1 MHPPCEMMMET
12 FLPSMRALVS
22 RRLSAEG
29 FSQGRISRLLGIT
42 QASVSHYL
50 SSDPGEVYRN
60 LSTAS
65 ISREEA
71 ERYSSILA
79 EDVKKSPIYAVSTL
93 YSIWSGIL
101 GRGRLC
107 TFHRQSYPFLSE
119 CDVCMRT
126 FGTREASGTGA
137 REEVSRAAE
146 LLESSA
152 SFVHV
157 MPEVSVNIAYA
168 PGEAMTPEG
177 VIAIP
182 GRIVKVRSAAR
193 SLSRPEYGASSHLA
207 KVLITVRRVRK
218 DIHAVMNIRFDA
230 KMAAVVRRLGL
241 RSIKTG
247 MEYPRGAE
255 DPVAEG
261 IRLKLA
267 TTRKEFDTI
276 IDKGGPG
283 LEPSL
288 YLLGSDPVRVARLA
302 IKISRAYSS
311 I

>member
-1 MHPPCEMMMET
+1 MMMGI

-22 RRLSAEG
+22 RRLNKEG
-29 FSQGRISRLLGIT
+29 FSQGRISHLLGIT
-42 QASVSHYL
+42 QASVSLYL
-50 SSDPGEVYRN
+50 SSDSAKVYET
-60 LSTAS
+60 LSGMSVT
-65 ISREEA
+65 REEA
-71 ERYSSILA
+71 ERYSSLLA
-79 EDVKKSPIYAVSTL
+79 EDVKRNPVYAVSTL
-93 YSIWSGIL
+93 YSIWSSIIGS
-101 GRGRLC
+101 GRLC

-126 FGTREASGTGA
+126 FGTREATGTGA
-137 REEVSRAAE
+137 REEVSRAAD

-168 PGEAMTPEG
+168 PGDAMTPEG

-182 GRIVKVRSAAR
+182 GRIVRVRTAAR

-218 DIHAVMNIRFDA
+218 DIHAVMNVRFDA
-230 KMAAVVRRLGL
+230 KMAAVGRRLRL

-247 MEYPRGAE
+247 VEYPRGAE

-267 TTRKEFDTI
+267 TTRKEFDAI
-276 IDKGGPG
+276 IDEGGLG

-288 YLLGSDPVRVARLA
+288 YLLGSDPVSVARLA
-302 IKISRAYSS
+302 IRISRAYSS